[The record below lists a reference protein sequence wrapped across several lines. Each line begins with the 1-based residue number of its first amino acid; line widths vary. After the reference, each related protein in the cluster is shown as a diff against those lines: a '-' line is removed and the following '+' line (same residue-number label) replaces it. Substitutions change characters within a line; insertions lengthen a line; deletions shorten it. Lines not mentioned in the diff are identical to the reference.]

1 MSGVKFISLQVLA
14 EGAFSKAPSDIIIRV
29 LVEPGKIGHDTP
41 CSRIWQLI
49 SVVEENRFMF
59 RHFLSLALV
68 AFLFLAN
75 GCSEGGSVAPANY
88 TGDAISDFTAAVQAG
103 DVAKVTELLKVDSS
117 LLELRDEAGQS
128 ALHYAALANKPAMVE
143 LLIEQGIDPNVK
155 DNEGR
160 TPLTV
165 VEDSNLRLDAAR
177 DALKDNGGT
186 N

>member
-1 MSGVKFISLQVLA
+1 M
-14 EGAFSKAPSDIIIRV
+14 IRQILSVV
-29 LVEPGKIGHDTP
+29 LV
-41 CSRIWQLI
+41 
-49 SVVEENRFMF
+49 V
-59 RHFLSLALV
+59 FLLLTS
-68 AFLFLAN
+68 
-75 GCSEGGSVAPANY
+75 GCSEGGSVAPASY
-88 TGDAISDFTAAVQAG
+88 TGDAVSDFTAAVRAG

-117 LLELRDEAGQS
+117 LLELRDDAGQS

-143 LLIEQGIDPNVK
+143 LLIDHGIDPNVQ

-165 VEDSNLRLDAAR
+165 VEDANLRLDAAR